1 MFNVGPEKL
10 MVVLLIALIVLGPDK
25 LPNAARQIGKYLNEF
40 RRISQGFQ
48 QELRSAIDLSEAT
61 AAATGVAAAAATAA
75 SLSTDAESEEGTDQ
89 ADDGAQGD
97 DGTTAEEPDAG
108 PAATDAGATPLEQ
121 NGAAAPVAADPV
133 PSTASNTSAAPL
145 PTPSP
150 EAPVA
155 DAPPSPSTQPAAAAV
170 GDLDATRATQA

>member
-10 MVVLLIALIVLGPDK
+10 MVVLLIALVVLGPDK

-48 QELRSAIDLSEAT
+48 QELRT
-61 AAATGVAAAAATAA
+61 AMDVADTSAAAAA
-75 SLSTDAESEEGTDQ
+75 Q
-89 ADDGAQGD
+89 ADAGAD
-97 DGTTAEEPDAG
+97 EP
-108 PAATDAGATPLEQ
+108 ATPLEQ
-121 NGAAAPVAADPV
+121 DAPVTQTVADPESPV
-133 PSTASNTSAAPL
+133 VSNPLEQDAPVTQTVADPESPVVSNTPATPL

-155 DAPPSPSTQPAAAAV
+155 DASPSPSTMPTASAE
-170 GDLDATRATQA
+170 GDLDPTHVPQV

>member
-10 MVVLLIALIVLGPDK
+10 MVVLLIALVVLGPDK

-48 QELRSAIDLSEAT
+48 QELRSAMDVTDTS
-61 AAATGVAAAAATAA
+61 AAAVAQA
-75 SLSTDAESEEGTDQ
+75 DPGTD
-89 ADDGAQGD
+89 
-97 DGTTAEEPDAG
+97 EP
-108 PAATDAGATPLEQ
+108 ATPLEQ
-121 NGAAAPVAADPV
+121 GGPVTPTVADPGSSAV
-133 PSTASNTSAAPL
+133 SNTPADPL

-155 DAPPSPSTQPAAAAV
+155 DAPPSTSTMPAASAD
-170 GDLDATRATQA
+170 GDLDPTHAPQA

>member
-10 MVVLLIALIVLGPDK
+10 MVVLLIALVVLGPDK

-48 QELRSAIDLSEAT
+48 QELRSAMDVTNTS
-61 AAATGVAAAAATAA
+61 AAAAAQ
-75 SLSTDAESEEGTDQ
+75 SE
-89 ADDGAQGD
+89 
-97 DGTTAEEPDAG
+97 
-108 PAATDAGATPLEQ
+108 PAAEGPVTPLEQ
-121 NGAAAPVAADPV
+121 DGPVTPTVADPESSAV
-133 PSTASNTSAAPL
+133 SNTPAAPL

-155 DAPPSPSTQPAAAAV
+155 DAPPSTSTLPTASAA
-170 GDLDATRATQA
+170 GDLDPTHAPQA